1 MWAFYIILQLRC
13 HKQYT
18 DNHDKVAQPT
28 VIANTEHQDNQNVQS
43 NSNRNLEE
51 QTISNQ
57 IYGHPDLQFIIIDM
71 APVTFIDSS
80 GSNMLERVSTHA
92 CHYNNYVDKPAK
104 TVHICTNYT
113 S

>member
-1 MWAFYIILQLRC
+1 MQAFYIILQLRC

-18 DNHDKVAQPT
+18 DNHDKVVQPT
-28 VIANTEHQDNQNVQS
+28 VIANAEHQDNQNVQS

-51 QTISNQ
+51 PTTSNDKNQ

-71 APVTFIDSS
+71 APVTFIDFS

-92 CHYNNYVDKPAK
+92 CYYNKL
-104 TVHICTNYT
+104 CG
-113 S
+113 